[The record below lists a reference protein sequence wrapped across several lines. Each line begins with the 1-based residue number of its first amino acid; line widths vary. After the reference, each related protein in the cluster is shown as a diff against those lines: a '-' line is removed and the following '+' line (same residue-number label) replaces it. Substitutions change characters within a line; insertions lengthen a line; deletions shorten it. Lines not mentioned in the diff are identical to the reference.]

1 MGNLTK
7 IILARH
13 CRTKWNIEKRLVGIS
28 EIPLS
33 PEGLQEAHDTAP
45 KLKTLGLDLIISS
58 PLKRALQTAE
68 IYSQYL
74 GIPLIIEN
82 GLREIDHGDWN
93 GIELEELLNDKS
105 SEFDVWYNDPT
116 SVPIPNGSETI
127 LEAQKRIK
135 NTIKDI
141 ILKYKGKTV
150 LVVMHKHIRSI
161 LKCTLE
167 GKHLSNFR
175 ENINDSVLPIEL
187 STDLLIKAYGDELA
201 I

>member
-1 MGNLTK
+1 MEKLAK

-28 EIPLS
+28 EISLS

-45 KLKTLGLDLIISS
+45 KLETLGLDLIISS
-58 PLKRALQTAE
+58 PLKRAHQTAE
-68 IYSQYL
+68 IYSEYL

-93 GIELEELLNDKS
+93 GIEIEELLNDKGS
-105 SEFDVWYNDPT
+105 DFGVWYNDPT
-116 SVPIPNGSETI
+116 SVPIPNGTEPI
-127 LEAQKRIK
+127 IDAQKRIR

-141 ILKYKGKTV
+141 LLKYRGKTV

-167 GKHLSNFR
+167 GKHLSKFR
-175 ENINDSVLPIEL
+175 ANIDDSVLPIEL
-187 STDLLIKAYGDELA
+187 SKDLLIKSYGNELDT
-201 I
+201 

>member
-1 MGNLTK
+1 MDNLAK
-7 IILARH
+7 IILVRH

-28 EIPLS
+28 EIQLS

-58 PLKRALQTAE
+58 PLKRARQTAE

-93 GIELEELLNDKS
+93 GIELEELLNDKN
-105 SEFDVWYNDPT
+105 SEFSVWYNDPT
-116 SVPIPNGSETI
+116 SVPIPNGSEPI
-127 LEAQKRIK
+127 LDAQKRIRD
-135 NTIKDI
+135 TIKDI
-141 ILKYKGKTV
+141 LLKYRSKTV

-167 GKHLSNFR
+167 GKHLRYFR

-187 STDLLIKAYGDELA
+187 SGELLINAYGDELGA
-201 I
+201 

>member
-1 MGNLTK
+1 MEKLAK

-45 KLKTLGLDLIISS
+45 KLETLGLDLIISS
-58 PLKRALQTAE
+58 PLKRAHQTAE
-68 IYSQYL
+68 IYSEYL

-93 GIELEELLNDKS
+93 GIEIEELLNDKGS
-105 SEFDVWYNDPT
+105 DFGVWYNDPT
-116 SVPIPNGSETI
+116 SVPIPNGTEPI
-127 LEAQKRIK
+127 IDAQKRIR

-141 ILKYKGKTV
+141 LLKYRGKTV

-167 GKHLSNFR
+167 GKHLNKFR
-175 ENINDSVLPIEL
+175 ANIDDSVLPIEL
-187 STDLLIKAYGDELA
+187 SKDLLIKSYGYELD